1 MITTNL
7 PLVNWSNGVVMIAV
21 FAGVCITLV
30 GIVLSIMNT
39 DKKKQ
44 E

>member
-1 MITTNL
+1 MITMNL

-21 FAGVCITLV
+21 FAGVCIGLG
-30 GIVLSIMNT
+30 GIVLSIMNS